1 MPNGEVRLRNVGI
14 VRCEE
19 IVKNTDG
26 TIREVHCTLDPTT
39 RHGMPGADRKVKGT
53 IHWVSARH
61 AIAAEVRLYDRLFTV
76 PDPDDSSDG
85 KTYAEHLNAES
96 KRIVRAWIEPALA
109 ESAPEVNVQFERLG
123 YFVADRHDHSRAAPV
138 FNRTVTLRDSYAGR

>member
-1 MPNGEVRLRNVGI
+1 
-14 VRCEE
+14 
-19 IVKNTDG
+19 
-26 TIREVHCTLDPTT
+26 
-39 RHGMPGADRKVKGT
+39 
-53 IHWVSARH
+53 
-61 AIAAEVRLYDRLFTV
+61 VRLYDRLFAV